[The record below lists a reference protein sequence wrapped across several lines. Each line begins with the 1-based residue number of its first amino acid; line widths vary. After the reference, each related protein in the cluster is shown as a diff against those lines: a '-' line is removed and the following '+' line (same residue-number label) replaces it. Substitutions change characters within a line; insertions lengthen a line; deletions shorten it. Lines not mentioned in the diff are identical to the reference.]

1 MNSFYFVN
9 QDIIELLIKK
19 GANKELLNS
28 SGESVHAMSDVSDEI
43 KSLLQS
49 E

>member
-1 MNSFYFVN
+1 MN

-28 SGESVHAMSDVSDEI
+28 CGESVHTMSDVSEEI
-43 KSLLQS
+43 KALLQ
-49 E
+49 